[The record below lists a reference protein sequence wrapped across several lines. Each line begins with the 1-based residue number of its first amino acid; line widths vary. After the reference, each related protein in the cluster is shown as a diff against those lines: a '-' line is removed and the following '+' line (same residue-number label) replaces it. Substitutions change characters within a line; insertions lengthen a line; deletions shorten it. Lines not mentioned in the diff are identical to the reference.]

1 MFRGALRVPGRPQSG
16 DGNRT
21 ITPIG
26 VVSEDYFRAMGIPL
40 REGRN
45 FDERDNPGSPSVV
58 ILSASLARA
67 LFPNENAL
75 GKQVWMPGS
84 GKDTPTVIGI
94 VGDVKHQGLDQDVSP
109 QAYVPY
115 RQSAVTNAMTIV
127 VRTTGN
133 PMTLASAVRNQLLAV
148 DRDLPVAEMQTMEQR
163 LANSVSSRRFN
174 LVLLG
179 LFSLLALTLAA
190 VGVYGVVAYV
200 AAQRTREI
208 GVRMALGARRR
219 DVLELILRQEMK
231 FAGVG
236 VLVGLAGAFA
246 ATRLLGSLL
255 FGVSPNDPVTFVAA
269 PLLLVTVALL
279 ACLVPALR
287 AARIDPW
294 AALRSE

>member
-1 MFRGALRVPGRPQSG
+1 
-16 DGNRT
+16 
-21 ITPIG
+21 
-26 VVSEDYFRAMGIPL
+26 
-40 REGRN
+40 
-45 FDERDNPGSPSVV
+45 
-58 ILSASLARA
+58 
-67 LFPNENAL
+67 
-75 GKQVWMPGS
+75 
-84 GKDTPTVIGI
+84 
-94 VGDVKHQGLDQDVSP
+94 
-109 QAYVPY
+109 
-115 RQSAVTNAMTIV
+115 MTIV